1 MCDLSEMKHTTLKYV
16 VKVIKSCNH
25 IDFSG
30 TIMNTTECGI
40 LDFGSYTLLN
50 KVKSKTNKTN
60 MA

>member
-1 MCDLSEMKHTTLKYV
+1 MKHTTLKYV